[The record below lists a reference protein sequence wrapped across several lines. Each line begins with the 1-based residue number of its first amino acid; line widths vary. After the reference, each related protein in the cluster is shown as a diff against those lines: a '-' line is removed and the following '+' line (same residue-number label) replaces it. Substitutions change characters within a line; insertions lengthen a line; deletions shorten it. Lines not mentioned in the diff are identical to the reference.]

1 MRRAWKARENL
12 RMMLLPILLAVPAA
26 TDAASLV
33 ARTQQRDPHALAGI
47 CERCTRATF
56 ALIVPAV
63 VPA

>member
-1 MRRAWKARENL
+1 
-12 RMMLLPILLAVPAA
+12 MMLLPILLAVPAA